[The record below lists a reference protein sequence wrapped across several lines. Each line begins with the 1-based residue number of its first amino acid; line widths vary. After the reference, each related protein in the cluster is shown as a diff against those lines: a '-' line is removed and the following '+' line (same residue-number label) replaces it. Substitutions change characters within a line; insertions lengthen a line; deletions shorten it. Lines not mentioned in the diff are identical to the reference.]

1 MRGAFKSF
9 LHLKVVSLVFIMFSG
24 GKQFDLT
31 GFLFFSEDVIN
42 TLKKRDNQ
50 NDLSASV

>member
-42 TLKKRDNQ
+42 TLKKKEIIKMT
-50 NDLSASV
+50 